1 MDLLQSLY
9 NLIQTNNGKFKSVKQ
24 GCFLRSQ
31 SVGMEIV
38 THGGAFD
45 KAWTDFW
52 LLDDEGIVSQTRRQK
67 SGKMTEQ
74 WNRNGDSEVQIK
86 NKKSLDRHN
95 AKIAAHSSIS
105 VEAEKYYNELCI
117 AEFGYVPCNEKR
129 EALWSV
135 CSSFENTTPL
145 HMLAI
150 IKDVSVSELLEYHCD
165 EAVEFSN
172 NYDQLKNVMDWY
184 TNELK
189 GLANKLLDI
198 RCKVQTAHPSKLPY
212 AFM

>member
-1 MDLLQSLY
+1 MDLQQSLY
-9 NLIQTNNGKFKSVKQ
+9 NLIQTNNGKFKSIKQ

-86 NKKSLDRHN
+86 NKKSLDKHN
-95 AKIAAHSSIS
+95 KEIAAHALIAA
-105 VEAEKYYNELCI
+105 EAEKYYNELCI
-117 AEFGYVPCNEKR
+117 AEFGYIPCNEKR
-129 EALWSV
+129 EALWSI
-135 CSSFENTTPL
+135 CSSFENTTAL
-145 HMLAI
+145 HFLAI
-150 IKDVSVSELLEYHCD
+150 MKNITVDELLTFHLD
-165 EAVEFSN
+165 EAIEFSN
-172 NYDQLKNVMDWY
+172 NYEKLKNVMDWY

-189 GLANKLLDI
+189 NQANKLLTI
-198 RCKVQTAHPSKLPY
+198 RCEVQQKYHSKKPY
-212 AFM
+212 FFM